1 MGKVSRATIRVLKR
15 EVKYQLQRI
24 REKGYPDAAPPGMR
38 ESYDRFVLLLRV
50 LQLLERDGVLEI
62 AENGVQQE
70 SESFGTKLARF
81 FRFI

>member
-1 MGKVSRATIRVLKR
+1 MAKVSRATIRVLKR

-38 ESYDRFVLLLRV
+38 ESYERFLLLLRV
-50 LQLLERDGVLEI
+50 LRLLEEDGVLEI
-62 AENGVQQE
+62 AENDDQE